1 MRTCS
6 KLPELKVLFVTP
18 IASIGTHTSSRAF
31 QPKQNFSALGSRD
44 PMKNAAPADN
54 TDGDAFT
61 VSATSL
67 FTLGPAVTGA
77 LDCALVLADNLES
90 C

>member
-1 MRTCS
+1 M
-6 KLPELKVLFVTP
+6 KK
-18 IASIGTHTSSRAF
+18 A
-31 QPKQNFSALGSRD
+31 D
-44 PMKNAAPADN
+44 PANN

-67 FTLGPAVTGA
+67 FTLGPVVPGA
-77 LDCALVLADNLES
+77 LDCELVVADNLES

>member
-1 MRTCS
+1 
-6 KLPELKVLFVTP
+6 
-18 IASIGTHTSSRAF
+18 
-31 QPKQNFSALGSRD
+31 
-44 PMKNAAPADN
+44 MKNAAPANN

-67 FTLGPAVTGA
+67 FTLGPAVPGT
-77 LDCALVLADNLES
+77 LDCELVAADNLES